1 MFGQHVYYRLNY
13 CEMEIL
19 KRLIYPTHNIKPKK
33 LRDQFEGKW
42 VVITGAS
49 RGIGYELAKTLIKA
63 KSNLYLISRSE
74 DPLISLCIEAKNSGC
89 DAIYKSVDFRD
100 RDALDQL
107 CNELKQ
113 IPSVDY
119 LFVNAGKSIHRNLID
134 SVDRLHDFDRTM
146 DTNFRSLVALSLA
159 LQPRLKASKGKI
171 IYTSSI
177 STLFPSAPGWSAY
190 HASKEAANV
199 WCITADAEYS
209 TFGVRVKVAYM
220 PLVHTA
226 MSDLNA
232 TYKNMPAYSAKEAAD
247 ILLYLAMNRRH
258 CYMPWWARIS
268 SPIATLVS
276 PLVRF
281 VYRHFC

>member
-1 MFGQHVYYRLNY
+1 MR
-13 CEMEIL
+13 II
-19 KRLIYPTHNIKPKK
+19 KRIIYPQHYIKLKDLQK
-33 LRDQFEGKW
+33 QFEGKW

-49 RGIGYELAKTLIKA
+49 RGIGYELAKTLISVRA
-63 KSNLYLISRSE
+63 NLFLIARSE
-74 DPLISLCIEAKNSGC
+74 DSLSALCLEAKNTGC
-89 DAIYKSVDFRD
+89 DAIYKSVDLRD
-100 RDALDQL
+100 REALDKL

-113 IPSVDY
+113 LPSVDY

-134 SVDRLHDFDRTM
+134 SADRLHDFDRTM

-199 WCITADAEYS
+199 WCRTADAEYS

-226 MSDLNA
+226 MSDVNV
-232 TYKNMPAYSAKEAAD
+232 TYKNMPAYSAKDAAD

-258 CYMPWWARIS
+258 CYMPWWARIT

-276 PLVRF
+276 PFVRF